1 MQLSWCF
8 SQSSL
13 TGIKRPPFIMAALGP
28 QFCTVWLTHDRWLLC
43 GGRRR
48 WTRSLNLP
56 LYRASAP
63 PFSTPTIF
71 NNIDSVIPLHVC
83 RCLKFVHLHSCF
95 LSALRACTQYPI
107 SVQLWDEETAHSLH
121 GRRSYPEFSMHVG
134 VHTFRQG
141 SSTERGGVKRS
152 PRKHM
157 CVSEISG
164 WEWVDWDENRK
175 RGWSG
180 WEGEEGDY
188 WGPASEKVTQGGR
201 QMIDIF
207 FFSFCSRAFS
217 KTHTH
222 THTLLSGLSS
232 CLRLFS
238 ITPSP
243 ASWSP
248 SSSPIIC
255 SVFSLVF
262 LFTCLIISPSSF
274 FNRAVIGEHW
284 TPMIQSH
291 PYSLTSELFPSPC
304 PGLHITQLCAC
315 RLCSLPLLFHTFCLA
330 FKSSSF
336 TYPPDLPSVKKK
348 KVDMASQ
355 AKGLVSFLEPVTVH
369 HSPIVITAETS
380 SSGKL
385 QHWWTR
391 HYWQSPSLYL
401 P

>member
-1 MQLSWCF
+1 MRVGGLGREQEARM
-8 SQSSL
+8 
-13 TGIKRPPFIMAALGP
+13 KRLRG
-28 QFCTVWLTHDRWLLC
+28 WRRWLL
-43 GGRRR
+43 
-48 WTRSLNLP
+48 
-56 LYRASAP
+56 RAS
-63 PFSTPTIF
+63 
-71 NNIDSVIPLHVC
+71 
-83 RCLKFVHLHSCF
+83 
-95 LSALRACTQYPI
+95 
-107 SVQLWDEETAHSLH
+107 
-121 GRRSYPEFSMHVG
+121 
-134 VHTFRQG
+134 FRE
-141 SSTERGGVKRS
+141 SDTRGKTDDR
-152 PRKHM
+152 
-157 CVSEISG
+157 
-164 WEWVDWDENRK
+164 
-175 RGWSG
+175 
-180 WEGEEGDY
+180 Y
-188 WGPASEKVTQGGR
+188 
-201 QMIDIF
+201 F
-207 FFSFCSRAFS
+207 FFFLLQQSLL
-217 KTHTH
+217 KNTHTH

-348 KVDMASQ
+348 K
-355 AKGLVSFLEPVTVH
+355 LTWH
-369 HSPIVITAETS
+369 HKQKA
-380 SSGKL
+380 
-385 QHWWTR
+385 W
-391 HYWQSPSLYL
+391 
-401 P
+401 

>member
-1 MQLSWCF
+1 MTSLWWSTQVDTFTKSPSVPSLS
-8 SQSSL
+8 
-13 TGIKRPPFIMAALGP
+13 P
-28 QFCTVWLTHDRWLLC
+28 
-43 GGRRR
+43 
-48 WTRSLNLP
+48 
-56 LYRASAP
+56 P

-207 FFSFCSRAFS
+207 FFFLLQQSLL
-217 KTHTH
+217 KNTHTH

-348 KVDMASQ
+348 K
-355 AKGLVSFLEPVTVH
+355 LTWH
-369 HSPIVITAETS
+369 HKQKA
-380 SSGKL
+380 
-385 QHWWTR
+385 W
-391 HYWQSPSLYL
+391 
-401 P
+401 